1 MAAKDLYEKDFY
13 KILGLGKSASGDE
26 IKKKYRSLARELHPD
41 KTKGDAAMEEKFKA
55 VSEAYD
61 ILSDGKKRAE
71 YDQARDMFERGGFRA
86 PQGGQNFQGGDFSDI
101 FGGGNPQDIFANL
114 FGGGGRRG
122 PRKGQDL
129 QTEATITFKEA
140 AFGTTLE
147 LRLSADGGPSQTI
160 SARVPAGV
168 NDGAKIRVKGK
179 GSKGDAGPGDLF
191 IMLHVKPHAI
201 FSRKGENIAI
211 TVPVTFTEAAL
222 GADIK
227 VPTLTGEEVTLR
239 LSPGTSNG
247 RVLRVKGRGISKGAT
262 TGDLLV
268 TVEVQVPSQLDEIA
282 TEALKKYA
290 EATSEID
297 VRAELKPEEKV
308 AAIRELTRQGKRVA
322 MVGDGV
328 NDAPSLAV
336 AYIGVAMGAR
346 GSDAALEQADVVLM
360 HDRLENFLA
369 AFRLSQRAQRI
380 IRQNLVLSLGTVA
393 VLVVMALLG
402 KIPLTLGVIGHEG
415 STVVVVMN
423 SLRLLFGKNE
433 VFKSKPS

>member
-13 KILGLGKSASGDE
+13 KILGISKSASGDE

-41 KTKGDAAMEEKFKA
+41 KTKGDTAMEEKFKA

-71 YDQARDMFERGGFRA
+71 YDQARDMFERGGMRA

-179 GSKGDAGPGDLF
+179 GSRGDAGPGDLF
-191 IMLHVKPHAI
+191 ILLHVKPHAV
-201 FSRKGENIAI
+201 FSRKGENIAL

-222 GADIK
+222 GGDIK
-227 VPTLTGEEVTLR
+227 VPTLTGDEVTLR
-239 LSPGTSNG
+239 IAPGTSNG
-247 RVLRVKGRGISKGAT
+247 RVLRVKGRGITKGAT
-262 TGDLLV
+262 VGDLLV
-268 TVEVQVPSQLDEIA
+268 TIEVQVPQRVEGEALD
-282 TEALKKYA
+282 ALKKYA
-290 EATSEID
+290 EATADQE
-297 VRAELKPEEKV
+297 VRKEFNTK
-308 AAIRELTRQGKRVA
+308 
-322 MVGDGV
+322 
-328 NDAPSLAV
+328 
-336 AYIGVAMGAR
+336 
-346 GSDAALEQADVVLM
+346 ALQ
-360 HDRLENFLA
+360 
-369 AFRLSQRAQRI
+369 
-380 IRQNLVLSLGTVA
+380 
-393 VLVVMALLG
+393 
-402 KIPLTLGVIGHEG
+402 
-415 STVVVVMN
+415 
-423 SLRLLFGKNE
+423 
-433 VFKSKPS
+433 

>member
-13 KILGLGKSASGDE
+13 KILGIGKSASGDE

-71 YDQARDMFERGGFRA
+71 YDQARDMFVRGGMRA

-160 SARVPAGV
+160 SARGPSGV

-179 GSKGDAGPGDLF
+179 GSSGEAGPGDLF
-191 IMLHVKPHAI
+191 ILLHVKPHAI
-201 FSRKGENIAI
+201 FSRKGENIAL
-211 TVPVTFTEAAL
+211 TVPVTFTEATL
-222 GADIK
+222 GGDIK
-227 VPTLTGEEVTLR
+227 VPTLTGDEVTLR
-239 LSPGTSNG
+239 IAPGTSNG
-247 RVLRVKGRGISKGAT
+247 RVLRVKGRGITKGAT
-262 TGDLLV
+262 VGDLLV
-268 TVEVQVPSQLDEIA
+268 TIEVQVPQRVEGEALD
-282 TEALKKYA
+282 ALKKYA
-290 EATSEID
+290 AATAD
-297 VRAELKPEEKV
+297 QD
-308 AAIRELTRQGKRVA
+308 IRKEFNTK
-322 MVGDGV
+322 
-328 NDAPSLAV
+328 
-336 AYIGVAMGAR
+336 
-346 GSDAALEQADVVLM
+346 ALQ
-360 HDRLENFLA
+360 
-369 AFRLSQRAQRI
+369 
-380 IRQNLVLSLGTVA
+380 
-393 VLVVMALLG
+393 
-402 KIPLTLGVIGHEG
+402 
-415 STVVVVMN
+415 
-423 SLRLLFGKNE
+423 
-433 VFKSKPS
+433 

>member
-41 KTKGDAAMEEKFKA
+41 KTKGDSALEEKFKA

-71 YDQARDMFERGGFRA
+71 YDQAREMFERGGMRT
-86 PQGGQNFQGGDFSDI
+86 PQGGQNFQGGDFTDM

-147 LRLSADGGPSQTI
+147 LRLSADGGPSQNI

-179 GSKGDAGPGDLF
+179 GSTGEAGPGDLF
-191 IMLHVKPHAI
+191 ILLHVKPHAL

-211 TVPVTFTEAAL
+211 TVPVSFTEAAL

-227 VPTLTGEEVTLR
+227 VPTLAGDEVTLR
-239 LSPGTSNG
+239 LAPGTSNG
-247 RVLRVKGRGISKGAT
+247 RVLRVKGRGIVKGST

-268 TVEVQVPSQLDEIA
+268 TVEVQVPAKLEGA
-282 TEALKKYA
+282 ALEALQKYA
-290 EATSEID
+290 EVVAEKD
-297 VRAELKPEEKV
+297 VRAELKSK
-308 AAIRELTRQGKRVA
+308 A
-322 MVGDGV
+322 
-328 NDAPSLAV
+328 
-336 AYIGVAMGAR
+336 
-346 GSDAALEQADVVLM
+346 
-360 HDRLENFLA
+360 
-369 AFRLSQRAQRI
+369 SQ
-380 IRQNLVLSLGTVA
+380 
-393 VLVVMALLG
+393 
-402 KIPLTLGVIGHEG
+402 
-415 STVVVVMN
+415 
-423 SLRLLFGKNE
+423 
-433 VFKSKPS
+433 